1 LEARKVNSVK
11 LISWLMNLLPRRRRS
26 LTTYER
32 GKLAE
37 REAALY
43 LRRRGYRII
52 AQNLRLKSGEIDLIA
67 MKGDLVVF
75 VEVKARSSDEFGTP
89 AESLLPR
96 QQKRIRNA
104 AEIFLSKRGWS
115 ERERR
120 FDLIAVDLDERGNVK
135 RIEHIPNAF

>member
-1 LEARKVNSVK
+1 MK
-11 LISWLMNLLPRRRRS
+11 LLFRLRDWFAKQRRP
-26 LTTYER
+26 LTSYER

-43 LRRRGYRII
+43 LRRRGYHII
-52 AQNLRLKSGEIDLIA
+52 AQNLRLKLGEIDLIA
-67 MKGDLVVF
+67 VKGNLVVF

-89 AESLLPR
+89 VESLLPR